1 MTLFLVVPCW
11 QSDDAYM
18 QLKKDLEYLDLKVGA
33 SPDSLILPFVDS
45 VIVLLSFLLVSLF
58 PSVCIKLIQT
68 FITVIP

>member
-1 MTLFLVVPCW
+1 
-11 QSDDAYM
+11 M